1 MAPIN
6 ILIVGCSI
14 AGPTLATFLLM
25 SPAPASEKPRI
36 TILER
41 APVFRPQ
48 GQNIDVRGAGVTII
62 RKLGLESAIR
72 AATTGEEGVQL
83 VDKENRVWA
92 AFGADKSG
100 KTQTPTSDIEILRGR
115 LAQLL
120 LEQSQK
126 VNDEIQAGGGA
137 GIEYI
142 FGDSLDDLEQD
153 GDKVHVHFA
162 KSGERRT
169 FDLVVGADGVQS
181 RTRILTWGEAG
192 EEDRR
197 RRLGMYGGFFSMPR
211 GPTDSA
217 WRRWF
222 HAPGRRGIMIRPSG
236 VEDRT
241 TVFMAVVNEKDER
254 LRAVAERKGGSTDA
268 QKAILREYF
277 EGLGWE
283 TDRVIK
289 EMIATDD
296 FYYDTICQIKMDK
309 WSKGR
314 VVLLGDAGY
323 CASPLSGMGTTLA
336 MSGAYNLA
344 GAILQHPNDLE
355 TAFGDYEE
363 KMRPTVAR
371 AQKLAPGMPHSLH
384 PETVWGVWLLNTIM
398 FVLYWSGLFSF
409 VARFAGPPANNVPV
423 EEYGFKTLPIYED
436 Y

>member
-1 MAPIN
+1 MAPLN
-6 ILIVGCSI
+6 VLIVGCSI

-25 SPAPASEKPRI
+25 SPVPTSEKPRI
-36 TILER
+36 TVLER
-41 APVFRPQ
+41 ASVFRPQ

-62 RKLGLESAIR
+62 RKLGLEPAIR

-83 VDKENRVWA
+83 VDRENRVWG
-92 AFGADKSG
+92 AFEADKSG

-120 LEQSQK
+120 LHRSQK
-126 VNDEIQAGGGA
+126 VNEEVQADGGA

-142 FGDSLDDLEQD
+142 FGDSLDHLEQD

-181 RTRILTWGEAG
+181 RTRILAWGEDG
-192 EEDRR
+192 EENRK
-197 RRLGMYGGFFSMPR
+197 RRLGLYGGFFSMPR
-211 GPTDSA
+211 GPTDTA

-236 VEDRT
+236 TEDKT
-241 TVFMAVVNEKDER
+241 TVFMTVVNEKDER
-254 LRAVAERKGGSTDA
+254 LRAVLEKKGGSTDA
-268 QKAILREYF
+268 QKAILKEYF
-277 EGLGWE
+277 QGLGWE

-296 FYYDTICQIKMDK
+296 FYYDAVCQIKMEK

-344 GAILQHPNDLE
+344 GAILRHPDNLE
-355 TAFGDYEE
+355 AAFGDYEE

-371 AQKLAPGMPHSLH
+371 AQKLAPGMPHLVH
-384 PETVWGVWLLNTIM
+384 PETAWGVWFLNTIV
-398 FVLYWSGLFSF
+398 FVIYWSGLFSF
-409 VARFAGPPANNVPV
+409 VGKFIGPPANNVPV
-423 EEYGFKTLPIYED
+423 EEYGFISLPNYKD
-436 Y
+436 